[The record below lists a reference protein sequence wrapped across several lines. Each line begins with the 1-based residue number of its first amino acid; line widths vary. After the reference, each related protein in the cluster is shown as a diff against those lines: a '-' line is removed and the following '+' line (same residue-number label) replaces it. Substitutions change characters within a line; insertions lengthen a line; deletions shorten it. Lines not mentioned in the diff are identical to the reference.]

1 MDLALE
7 HNSPN
12 GIYNILGEL
21 HSVKEIYDLVA
32 NHLSV
37 DKDVPI
43 VDLKKMMF
51 RKYAWIHQKL
61 RRHLTRKLK

>member
-7 HNSPN
+7 LFSKW
-12 GIYNILGEL
+12 NIIFLAESTIL
-21 HSVKEIYDLVA
+21 KEIYDLVA

-43 VDLKKMMF
+43 VDPEEDV

-61 RRHLTRKLK
+61 RRHLTGKLK

>member
-1 MDLALE
+1 MEYIIFLA
-7 HNSPN
+7 
-12 GIYNILGEL
+12 GEL

-43 VDLKKMMF
+43 VDPEEDDV
-51 RKYAWIHQKL
+51 QKVCSGSI
-61 RRHLTRKLK
+61 KN